1 MNDTLKPQS
10 EIEKEDAGAEHPA
23 ASKALKRERQKRK
36 ILESSLDKRNSEIEK
51 LRKKIERLEKENE
64 KLKQEL
70 KAARGVPGWIKPN
83 LNPNDKPTR
92 KKRTVKK
99 DQKPNIRTI
108 SEGEPDEE
116 VTLELENC
124 PFCLMELGAAKRFHC
139 HTQID
144 LPLPSKPIVTKFHV
158 GSTYCPGCK
167 KEVSAGGR
175 MTGTKY
181 GPRLH
186 AQIAALKFDS
196 GMTLGKISRL
206 LANQYTLEISTGQLS
221 EMLSRVGELFSPAHQ
236 ELKTQLRSEKHL
248 HADETGWRVKG
259 NNEWLWSFSNESIS
273 VYLIETTRGQIVV
286 ENTLDKTWNGV
297 LTTDFYGG
305 YNSIDC
311 LKQKCWTHLLREL
324 RELKKTFPDN
334 LELTAYSRQVKTFFY
349 RAKEVA
355 KAFADGQDV
364 EKKLSRLHGDLLRF
378 SQEQRSHDDLVRLS
392 KRLFKHRSEML
403 TFIKSGTDP
412 TNNNA
417 EREIRPAV
425 LMRKTS
431 YGNRS
436 ERGKETQAALMSM
449 VRTCAKR
456 GENFTQ
462 FASSYLGAP

>member
-1 MNDTLKPQS
+1 MNDTLKPQTES
-10 EIEKEDAGAEHPA
+10 EKIETGAEHPA
-23 ASKALKRERQKRK
+23 SSKALKRERQQRK
-36 ILESSLDKRNSEIEK
+36 ILESSLNKKNSEIEK

-70 KAARGVPGWIKPN
+70 KSARGVPGWVKPN
-83 LNPNDKPTR
+83 LNPEDKPKR
-92 KKRTVKK
+92 KKRGKK
-99 DQKPNIRTI
+99 EGQKPNIRTI
-108 SEGEPDEE
+108 PAGEPDEE

-124 PFCLMELGAAKRFHC
+124 PFCLMALGDAKRFHC
-139 HTQID
+139 HTQVD
-144 LPLPSKPIVTKFHV
+144 LPLPSRPIVTKFHV

-175 MTGTKY
+175 LTGTKY

-186 AQIAALKFDS
+186 AQVAALKFDS

-206 LANQYTLEISTGQLS
+206 LANQYSLEISTGQLS
-221 EMLSRVGELFSPAHQ
+221 EILSRVGELFCPAHQ

-248 HADETGWRVKG
+248 HADETGWRVEG
-259 NNEWLWSFSNESIS
+259 NNQWLWSFSNENIS
-273 VYLIETTRGQIVV
+273 VYVIEPTRGQIVV
-286 ENTLDKTWNGV
+286 ENTLGQTWDGV
-297 LTTDFYGG
+297 LTTDFYGA
-305 YNSIDC
+305 YNAIDC
-311 LKQKCWTHLLREL
+311 PKQKCWTHLLREL
-324 RELKKTFPDN
+324 RELKQTFPDN
-334 LELTAYSRQVKTFFY
+334 LEIKAYSKQVKTFFY
-349 RAKEVA
+349 RAKDVA
-355 KAFADGQDV
+355 KDLADGQEV
-364 EKKLSRLHGDLLRF
+364 EKRLSRLHGDLLRF
-378 SQEQRSHDDLVRLS
+378 SEVQRTHDDLIRLS

-436 ERGKETQAALMSM
+436 EQGKETQAALMSM

-462 FASSYLGAP
+462 FASSYLGAQ

>member
-1 MNDTLKPQS
+1 MNDTSKPQF
-10 EIEKEDAGAEHPA
+10 ETEKDATGAEHPA
-23 ASKALKRERQKRK
+23 SSKALKRERQQRKR
-36 ILESSLDKRNSEIEK
+36 LQESLNKRNIENEK
-51 LRKKIERLEKENE
+51 LRLKIERLEKENE

-70 KAARGVPGWIKPN
+70 KVARGVPGWVKPN
-83 LNPNDKPTR
+83 LNPEDKPRR

-108 SEGEPDEE
+108 PEGVPDEE

-124 PFCLMELGAAKRFHC
+124 PFCLMALGDAKRFHC
-139 HTQID
+139 HTQVD
-144 LPLPSKPIVTKFHV
+144 LPLPPKPIVTKFHV

-175 MTGTKY
+175 LTGTKY
-181 GPRLH
+181 GPRIH
-186 AQIAALKFDS
+186 AQVAALKFDS
-196 GMTLGKISRL
+196 GMTLGKIARL
-206 LANQYTLEISTGQLS
+206 LVNQYALEISTGQLS

-248 HADETGWRVKG
+248 HADETGWRVEG
-259 NNEWLWSFSNESIS
+259 NNQWLWSFSNENIS
-273 VYLIETTRGQIVV
+273 VYVIEPTRGQIVV
-286 ENTLDKTWNGV
+286 EKTLDKTWDGV
-297 LTTDFYGG
+297 LTTDFYGA
-305 YNSIDC
+305 YNAIDC
-311 LKQKCWTHLLREL
+311 AKQKCWTHLLREL
-324 RELKKTFPDN
+324 RELKQKFPEDQ
-334 LELTAYSRQVKTFFY
+334 EMKAYSKQVKTFFI
-349 RAKEVA
+349 RAKEIA
-355 KAFADGQDV
+355 KDHAAAQNV
-364 EKKLSRLHGDLLRF
+364 EKRFERLHGDLLRF
-378 SQEQRSHDDLVRLS
+378 SQQERSHDDLVRLS

-436 ERGKETQAALMSM
+436 EQGKETQAALMSI